1 MDSNK
6 QKIIIELTEKLKSS
20 SDVLN
25 TLHSLGAM
33 FSDFKKVV
41 LSNPSNI
48 NSLTI
53 DEILNLIKNN
63 SSKS

>member
-25 TLHSLGAM
+25 TLYSLGAI
-33 FSDFKKVV
+33 FLDFKKTVI
-41 LSNPSNI
+41 SSPSDK
-48 NSLTI
+48 NSLTT
-53 DEILNLIKNN
+53 DEILNLIKDN
-63 SSKS
+63 SNKP